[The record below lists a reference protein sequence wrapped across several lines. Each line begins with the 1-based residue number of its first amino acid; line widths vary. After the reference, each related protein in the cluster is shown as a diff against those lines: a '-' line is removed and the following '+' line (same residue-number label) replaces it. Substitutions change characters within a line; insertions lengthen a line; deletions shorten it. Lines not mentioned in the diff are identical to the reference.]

1 MRRWATG
8 VFSWGVPRIT
18 AATLAA
24 LTLTACGGG
33 DNRPPPLRQNSLSY
47 AFVIRPDDSPPHAR
61 QDIHY
66 TIQVL
71 DSKTRQPIENG
82 VGQLFAGKPVYPEV
96 PTGPQSKT
104 WDGFAYGP
112 EVGTY
117 HAKLNFVV
125 AGQWAVAIRF
135 QRDSL
140 HPLERIDWMQDVLDE
155 RPSPAATSPSQTP

>member
-1 MRRWATG
+1 MQRWTWGARVVPG
-8 VFSWGVPRIT
+8 VSAV
-18 AATLAA
+18 ALAA
-24 LTLTACGGG
+24 IVTACGGG

-47 AFVIRPDDSPPHAR
+47 AYVIRPDDSPPHAR

-66 TIQVL
+66 TIQIL

-82 VGQLFAGKPVYPEV
+82 TGQLFAGKPVDPDV

-104 WDGFAYGP
+104 WDGFTYGP

-135 QRDSL
+135 RRDSL

-155 RPSPAATSPSQTP
+155 RPSKTP